1 MEFRLPLRGD
11 PPDSSDRRSYFQ
23 PAFMEKTG
31 QQKFFRKRRG
41 NNRQRKRGR
50 DTGIRPFSGADHKD
64 SRSKGSYAL
73 FLLLLRH

>member
-31 QQKFFRKRRG
+31 QQKFL
-41 NNRQRKRGR
+41 RKRGR